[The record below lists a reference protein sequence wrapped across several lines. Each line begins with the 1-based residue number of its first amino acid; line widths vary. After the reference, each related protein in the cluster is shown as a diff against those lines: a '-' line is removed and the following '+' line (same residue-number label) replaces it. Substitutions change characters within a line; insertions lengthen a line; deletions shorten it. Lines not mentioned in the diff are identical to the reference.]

1 MRFLFSVL
9 VVALS
14 FTAPVR
20 ASDAPADAHAA
31 DRVQIQKVVE
41 GFKAAIIAKDGKAVR
56 GMFLPGGSWLMAM
69 DKAGVAKV
77 RAKHPEAKQL
87 VPGSYED
94 FAGFVGSAPKAIEEV
109 FSNVRI
115 QTDGIVGTVYF
126 DYRFE
131 VDGKATNHGAET
143 WQMVHTDEG
152 WKISAMLYS
161 AIMDDNG

>member
-1 MRFLFSVL
+1 MRFLFSAL
-9 VVALS
+9 VVVLS
-14 FTAPVR
+14 FTAAVR
-20 ASDAPADAHAA
+20 ASDAPADAHSA
-31 DRVQIQKVVE
+31 DRAQIQKVVE

-69 DKAGVAKV
+69 DKAGLAKV
-77 RAKHPEAKQL
+77 HAKHPEAKQL
-87 VPGSYED
+87 VPGSYEE
-94 FAGFVGSAPKAIEEV
+94 FAGFVGSAPKPIEEV

-131 VDGKATNHGAET
+131 VEGKATNHGAET
-143 WQMVHTDEG
+143 WQLVHTDDG

>member
-1 MRFLFSVL
+1 MRFVFSVL
-9 VVALS
+9 LAALS
-14 FTAPVR
+14 FTTAVR
-20 ASDAPADAHAA
+20 ASDAPTDAHAA
-31 DRVQIQKVVE
+31 DRAQIQKVVD

-69 DKAGVAKV
+69 DKAGLAKV

-87 VPGSYED
+87 VPGSYEE
-94 FAGFVGSAPKAIEEV
+94 FAGFVGSAPKPIEEV
-109 FSNVRI
+109 FTNVRI

-143 WQMVHTDEG
+143 WQLVHTDEG

>member
-9 VVALS
+9 LVALS
-14 FTAPVR
+14 FTTAVH
-20 ASDAPADAHAA
+20 ASDAPADTHAA
-31 DRVQIQKVVE
+31 DRAQIQKVVE
-41 GFKAAIIAKDGKAVR
+41 AFKAAIIAKDGKAVR

-69 DKAGVAKV
+69 DKAGLAKV

-87 VPGSYED
+87 VPGSYEE
-94 FAGFVGSAPKAIEEV
+94 FAGFVGSAPKPIEEV

-131 VDGKATNHGAET
+131 VEGKATNHGAET
-143 WQMVHTDEG
+143 WQLVHTDDG